1 MNNLTKLISYM
12 LLFSVFSV
20 KAAIPDETVEK
31 RATKMDET
39 VDAKCH
45 VALIDGSE
53 TILFYHVYS
62 NKFPKLANEIVGK
75 RVLTQKSNEKIKIYR
90 VYECVLDNDD
100 FTKANS
106 KTLDMKIE
114 R

>member
-1 MNNLTKLISYM
+1 MNKLIISIFYV
-12 LLFSVFSV
+12 LLFSVFSIQP
-20 KAAIPDETVEK
+20 AMAGENNP
-31 RATKMDET
+31 TKKKKY
-39 VDAKCH
+39 VNAKCH
-45 VALIDGSE
+45 VALIDGSD
-53 TILFYHVYS
+53 TIIFYHINS
-62 NKFPKLANEIVGK
+62 DKFPKLANEIVGK

-106 KTLDMKIE
+106 KALDMKVE